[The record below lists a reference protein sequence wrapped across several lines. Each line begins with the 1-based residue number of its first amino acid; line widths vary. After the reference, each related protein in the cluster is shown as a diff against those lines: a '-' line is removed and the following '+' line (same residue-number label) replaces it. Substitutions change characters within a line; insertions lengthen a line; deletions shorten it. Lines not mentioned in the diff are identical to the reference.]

1 MPSPNYVQLN
11 ISIPREVR
19 DDLKRLCN
27 EAGVS
32 LAQAITDFRDACLA
46 ENRLITTNYKYPEPL
61 KKDVSSLRDSLTEM
75 KRDIARLTEEMA
87 EIKSL
92 STPKDEQLELIPDN
106 ESRIYSDEEVAE
118 ITGLKVQTVKNSANP
133 NKKTSPTIIKHGFVK
148 VVDGWKKE

>member
-27 EAGVS
+27 DAGVS

-61 KKDVSSLRDSLTEM
+61 KKDVRELHDGLTEM
-75 KRDIARLTEEMA
+75 KRELARLT
-87 EIKSL
+87 K
-92 STPKDEQLELIPDN
+92 
-106 ESRIYSDEEVAE
+106 EVAE
-118 ITGLKVQTVKNSANP
+118 S
-133 NKKTSPTIIKHGFVK
+133 KK
-148 VVDGWKKE
+148 